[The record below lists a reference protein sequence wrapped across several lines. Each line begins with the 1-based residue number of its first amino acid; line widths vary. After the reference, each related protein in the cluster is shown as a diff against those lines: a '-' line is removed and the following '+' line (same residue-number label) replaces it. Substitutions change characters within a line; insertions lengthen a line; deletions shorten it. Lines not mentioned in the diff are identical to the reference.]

1 MRISKWEQLSALTGL
16 AAAALLLIAGA
27 IQGALPAAD
36 AATRTIADFFSTNHQ
51 RIMVA
56 MFIRLFAGF
65 AFIWFLGTLRSAL
78 SRAEGETGRLSAVA
92 FGAGLIVLSSSA
104 TTTAALTAGAFRAN
118 EGVNPAIASTLVTA
132 VSMFYVIS
140 AMGTSWLLI
149 ASFFVT
155 LRTAVFPM
163 WVGWLG
169 LGIALVNLIV
179 PLFAFGKSLVQTS
192 GLLVLL
198 WVSIVSVLLFR
209 QPNLAGPVI
218 ARTATTPTTNRR

>member
-1 MRISKWEQLSALTGL
+1 MRITRWEQLSALTGL
-16 AAAALLLIAGA
+16 AAGVLLLVAGA

-56 MFIRLFAGF
+56 MFVRLFAGF

-78 SRAEGETGRLSAVA
+78 FRAEGETGRLSVVA

-104 TTTAALTAGAFRAN
+104 ATTAALTAGAFRAD
-118 EGVNPAIASTLVTA
+118 EGVNPAIASMLVTA

-169 LGIALVNLIV
+169 LAIALVNLIV

-192 GLLVLL
+192 GLLVLV
-198 WVSIVSVLLFR
+198 WVGIVSVLLFR
-209 QPNLAGPVI
+209 QPILAGPVI
-218 ARTATTPTTNRR
+218 AGTATTSIANRR